1 MLSDMTRIDKEFF
14 KGNRE
19 RVYDELKG
27 GLLVVTAY
35 TQMQRSND
43 TAASFEQEGNFW
55 YLTGVDHPDW
65 WLLMDAKRRRSWLVA
80 PTVEEHHEIFD
91 GSLSRDEAKEISGV
105 EEIIDRQ
112 EADSWLRHAART
124 HQLVHMVDIPPY
136 ADRFGFTLNPVVHEV
151 REKLERIFVKVSDF
165 RLELS
170 RLRAIKQPV
179 EIEALQSAINL
190 TVKSFAKIRENIDH
204 YRHEYEVEA
213 EFTYDFRRAGARGHA
228 YDPIVAVGRNACTLH
243 YVHNDEKLKKGELL
257 LIDVGAR
264 HHGYAAD
271 ITRTYAVGKPTKR
284 QQDVHDA
291 VRIAQQKIIGIMEPN
306 LSFEDYQ
313 SKVDDIMQQAIIGL
327 GLMKDASDPAYRK
340 YFPHSVGHGLGID
353 VHDALG
359 RPRILLPGMVMT
371 VEPGIYIPEEGIG
384 VRIEDDILITDNGHK
399 NLSAKLPTTL

>member
-1 MLSDMTRIDKEFF
+1 MTGIDKEFF
-14 KGNRE
+14 KGNRD

-27 GLLVVTAY
+27 GLLAATAY

-43 TAASFEQEGNFW
+43 MATTFEQEGNFW

-80 PTVEEHHEIFD
+80 PDVEEHHEIFD
-91 GSLSRDEAKEISGV
+91 GSLSREAAKEMSGV
-105 EEIIDRQ
+105 EEVIDRQ

-124 HQLVHMVDIPPY
+124 HQLVHTVDIPPY
-136 ADRFGFTLNPVVHEV
+136 ADRFGFTLNPTVHDM
-151 REKLERIFVKVSDF
+151 RDKLERIFPKVDDF

-179 EIEALQSAINL
+179 EIEAMQSAIDL
-190 TVKSFAKIRENIDH
+190 TVKSFAKVRKNIDK
-204 YRHEYEVEA
+204 YRYEYEVEA
-213 EFTYDFRRAGARGHA
+213 EFTYDFRRAGAKGHA

-243 YVHNDEKLKKGELL
+243 YIHNQDKLKKGELL
-257 LIDVGAR
+257 LIDIGAR
-264 HHGYAAD
+264 RHGYAAD
-271 ITRTYAVGKPTKR
+271 ITRTYAIGKPTKR

-291 VRIAQQKIIGIMEPN
+291 VRQAQQKIIAMIQPN
-306 LSFEDYQ
+306 LLYEEYQ
-313 SKVDDIMQQAIIGL
+313 KNVDEIMSEALVGL
-327 GLMKDASDPAYRK
+327 GLIKNAEDEQYRK
-340 YFPHSVGHGLGID
+340 YFPHSIGHGLGID

-359 RPRILLPGMVMT
+359 RPTKLLPGMVMT

-384 VRIEDDILITDNGHK
+384 VRIEDDILVTDDGHR